1 MKKLLIFCLCLLT
14 LAATALSASAA
25 TSAGLSP
32 SKTTL
37 YRGDSFTVTVKL
49 SNDRALTD
57 GGLQVSW
64 GSGLKLVSGSC
75 NIGGIT
81 IGGVSTGNGMCS
93 FAFDTGVEKVVSGT
107 AFTLTFQVADTA
119 AFGSASIS
127 ISGSVRN
134 LNDSYPVSA
143 SCAVSIA
150 CKHSYA
156 DAAKTDDTNHLLT
169 CKHCKATKS
178 EKHSFTSQVLEAA
191 TCKKDGSEKLTCTA
205 CGHSKTQVI
214 SKTNAHS
221 YGSWSKVNDDKHKHT
236 CTVCGKEETAAH
248 TWNSGTVTKAAT
260 CTATGTRSRTCT
272 GCKATKTETVPK
284 SASHPYTDW
293 KAVDEKTHT
302 HRCPVCG
309 KEETLAHTYSDWS
322 HDELNHYQL
331 CTGCGQRSEQAAH
344 IPGPAPT
351 ETTGQTCT
359 VCQRVLQ
366 PSTAHV
372 HEFGSDWDFD
382 ESCHWHGCAQCT
394 EKQGLNT
401 HTFTDDCDESC
412 DVCGAVRQAPHS
424 PDAQWSAD
432 GSSHWLGCAAC
443 GGRVQEAA
451 HTPGPEATLQ
461 NAQNCTVCS
470 WTVAPKLTHDT
481 HSFSAQHTHLCEC
494 GEAHTAGSDCAL
506 CAQFPW
512 WWVVIGL
519 ETLALACALFF
530 LLRKKHIPLYG

>member
-1 MKKLLIFCLCLLT
+1 MKKLLVICLCLLT

-49 SNDRALTD
+49 NNDRSLTD
-57 GGLQVSW
+57 GGLQVSC
-64 GSGLKLVSGSC
+64 GSELKLVSGSC

-81 IGGVSTGNGMCS
+81 IGGVSAGNGMCS
-93 FAFDTGVEKVVSGT
+93 FAFDTGVSKVVSGT

-134 LNDSYPVSA
+134 LNDSYPISA
-143 SCAVSIA
+143 SCTVNIA

-156 DAAKTDDTNHLLT
+156 NAAKTDDTNHLLT

-205 CGHSKTQVI
+205 CGHSKTQTI

-221 YGSWSKVNDDKHKHT
+221 YGSWSKVSDDKHRHT
-236 CTVCGKEETAAH
+236 CTVCGKEETA
-248 TWNSGTVTKAAT
+248 
-260 CTATGTRSRTCT
+260 
-272 GCKATKTETVPK
+272 
-284 SASHPYTDW
+284 
-293 KAVDEKTHT
+293 THSYD
-302 HRCPVCG
+302 
-309 KEETLAHTYSDWS
+309 AWS

-344 IPGPAPT
+344 VPGPAPT
-351 ETTGQTCT
+351 ETTDQVCT

-372 HEFGSDWDFD
+372 HEFGSEWDFD
-382 ESCHWHGCAQCT
+382 ESYHWHGCAQCT

-424 PDAQWSAD
+424 PDTQWSAD
-432 GSSHWLGCAAC
+432 GSTHWLGCAAC

-461 NAQNCTVCS
+461 SAQSCTVCG

-481 HSFSAQHTHLCEC
+481 HSFSAQHTHVCEC
-494 GEAHTAGSDCAL
+494 GEIHTAGSDCAL

-519 ETLALACALFF
+519 ETLALACTLFF